1 MLEVKKDIPASCD
14 LNLIFIG
21 NLFLHDFTKKDKI
34 GETLCTWLETGFK
47 PKRKDPQVFL
57 LLQKRERV
65 AAFFLTF
72 EDCRILHAFI
82 LEMWLIWGL
91 DGTRLP
97 LNLQPLRIF
106 CSLQVDTSGLDFR
119 YLWAK
124 CSSFYDEVIL
134 TFLIWL
140 RSHIPSNQ
148 CKGVCASKWR
158 ERST

>member
-1 MLEVKKDIPASCD
+1 MWLKLDIYRQSFSTWFYKKTKLER
-14 LNLIFIG
+14 
-21 NLFLHDFTKKDKI
+21 DFVQS
-34 GETLCTWLETGFK
+34 TWLETGFK

-65 AAFFLTF
+65 TIFWTF

-148 CKGVCASKWR
+148 CKGVCAAKWR

>member
-1 MLEVKKDIPASCD
+1 MWLKLDIYRQS
-14 LNLIFIG
+14 F
-21 NLFLHDFTKKDKI
+21 FLHDFTKKTKLEKDFVQS
-34 GETLCTWLETGFK
+34 TWLQTGFK

-65 AAFFLTF
+65 TAFWTF
-72 EDCRILHAFI
+72 EDCKVFSFLF
-82 LEMWLIWGL
+82 LDMWLIWGL

-148 CKGVCASKWR
+148 CKGVCAAKWR